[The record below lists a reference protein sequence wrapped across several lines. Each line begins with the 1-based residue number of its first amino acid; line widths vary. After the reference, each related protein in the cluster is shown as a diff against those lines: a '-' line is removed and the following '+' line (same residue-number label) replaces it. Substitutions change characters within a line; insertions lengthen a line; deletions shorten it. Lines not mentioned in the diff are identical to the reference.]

1 MDPGYDVKSDCL
13 NVTIEGKLDAGHEV
27 GLHPTYDAWND
38 SELLEE
44 QKKTLEE
51 SLGAQVTYCRQHWP
65 QI

>member
-1 MDPGYDVKSDCL
+1 ML
-13 NVTIEGKLDAGHEV
+13 GHEV

-51 SLGAQVTYCRQHWP
+51 KPWCPSYLLQTALAQ
-65 QI
+65 I